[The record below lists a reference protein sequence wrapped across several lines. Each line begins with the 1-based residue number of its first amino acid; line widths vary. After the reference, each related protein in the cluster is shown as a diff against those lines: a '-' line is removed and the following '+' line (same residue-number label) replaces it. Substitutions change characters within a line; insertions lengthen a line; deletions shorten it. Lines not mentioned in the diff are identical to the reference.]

1 MRILLTADPELPVPP
16 GRYGGIERLVDM
28 WQRELQARGHTVALC
43 ARGDSTA
50 AVHRLYAWP
59 GARSQGRL
67 DTIRNLLA
75 LRRAV
80 RDFQPDIVHS
90 SSRLVY
96 TLPLLLAGQ
105 PTVMTY
111 HRLPTPAQVRRG
123 ARLGGDHLVFTGV
136 SEFIAG
142 LGRAAGG
149 RWEAVANC
157 IEIDSFEFRPTVPA
171 DAPLVFL
178 SRIEEVK
185 GVREAIAIA
194 RRAGRRLV
202 IAGNHSADANAA
214 AYWRTH
220 IHPAIDGSQVSY
232 VGPVD
237 DAAKNALLGQA
248 AAMLLP
254 VQWDEPFG
262 MVAVEAMA
270 CGTPVIAT
278 PRGGL
283 REIIT
288 ESETG
293 FFAQDEAAAV
303 ARLGEIPRLSRA
315 ACRARAEKFYSP
327 AAAVTRFLAVYQ
339 DLLSRCGRVPH
350 GVAPR

>member
-28 WQRELQARGHTVALC
+28 WQRELRARGHTVALC
-43 ARGDSTA
+43 ARADSTA
-50 AVHRLYAWP
+50 AVDRLYAWP
-59 GARSQGRL
+59 GARSQHRV
-67 DTIRNLLA
+67 DTLRNLVA
-75 LRRAV
+75 LRHAV
-80 RDFQPDIVHS
+80 RDFRPDVVHS

-111 HRLPTPAQVRRG
+111 HRWPTPAQVRRG
-123 ARLGGDHLVFTGV
+123 AWLGREHLVFIGV
-136 SEFIAG
+136 SEFIAD
-142 LGRAAGG
+142 LGRQAGG
-149 RWEAVANC
+149 RWEAVPNC
-157 IEIDSFEFRPTVPA
+157 IELGSYDFRPRVPA

-185 GVREAIAIA
+185 GAREAIVIA
-194 RRAGRRLV
+194 RRTGRRLI

-214 AYWRTH
+214 AYWRRH
-220 IHPAIDGSQVSY
+220 IEPAIDGSQISY
-232 VGPVD
+232 IGPVD
-237 DAAKNALLGQA
+237 DPAKNALLGQA

-288 ESETG
+288 DGETG
-293 FFAQDEAAAV
+293 FFAADEDTAV
-303 ARLGEIPRLSRA
+303 ARIGEISRLSRA
-315 ACRARAEKFYSP
+315 ACRGRAESHYSP
-327 AAAVTRFLAVYQ
+327 GAAAERLLEVYR
-339 DLLSRCGRVPH
+339 DLLTRLRRNPT
-350 GVAPR
+350 